1 MTNKYKTVLN
11 SIYKLLQGKSY
22 KYYKMATLL
31 DKATEIVDKIIT
43 QSNEDTSR
51 TIFAVG
57 SKSAVRK
64 VNLL

>member
-1 MTNKYKTVLN
+1 
-11 SIYKLLQGKSY
+11 
-22 KYYKMATLL
+22 MATLL

-57 SKSAVRK
+57 SKSAVSK